1 MNFKRILSTALV
13 VVMLFTAIVAAIPF
27 GAYAAYSD
35 SSASSATKVPDGY
48 KEADYNT
55 EELASYLKDYLKYN
69 YTSASDML
77 NAELEKGV
85 LYYVNS
91 TGDRYTLFVNK
102 YTGFVYYVN
111 NLTGQILTS
120 NPINPASVSTSQNV
134 LMSQIFIQY
143 IEVLKQSDGVKDFN
157 SFTEA
162 SARGQ
167 ITVTPISGG
176 LRVNYTLGDA
186 MARFLLPGMV
196 EASEFEETLLV
207 PMIKHFEECAA
218 EFCADAYPDVNFS
231 FFENEAY
238 NARDEFGYID
248 IQVSLRAY
256 LNYIKEIATN
266 STTYYTD
273 VVKAI
278 RDEIVNSETATP
290 EQKDAIIAQSEE
302 MIAEITDRGSYVT
315 SFMAKLMS
323 FSGAYRLQ
331 NPAKYDETNPEHY
344 NPKYTGDVNSSE
356 AEKPLNT
363 MYTKYPITKKGV
375 AVYSYEG
382 GPNNSNKNAFANTI
396 KAYCP
401 SYTYNMMY
409 EQEAFCGYKDSSLQ
423 KPVFRCALEYTFNND
438 GSLSVCLPANSI
450 TYDETAYTLRSIV
463 PLQYFGAGE
472 TSNDG
477 YVFYPDGSGTVV
489 EFSDLDAKTD
499 AVEIK
504 STIYGNDY
512 AYISKIDDIDGNLHR
527 AQVTMPVFGIVN
539 KTEASEATK
548 LLYSKKT
555 VTNGYFAIIEEGAS
569 MASTL
574 QVEKKPGNH
583 YLGAYATYSPYAYDE
598 FDNSGTLTTGS
609 ASTYT
614 LTSTVRYTGS
624 YITRYVMLSDAD
636 IGEAIYGKDSYYEAS
651 YSGMAAYY
659 RNYLKENGTLEAL
672 KIENSALPLYIEV
685 LGAMDITS
693 RFLTFPITKTIPLT
707 TFANVSQIYE
717 DLSNS
722 IKYAKEQAEK
732 YEKMADGEDDAILK
746 YQYEKQAESYRSL
759 EGKIEDIK
767 NINFKLTGF
776 ANGGMKAT
784 YPAKL
789 EWVKACGGSKGFKKL
804 IKDTQSVKAGENFS
818 IYPEFD
824 FQYINYTA
832 MFDGLNE
839 DKAAALLIDNRY
851 ASKQVYNS
859 VMQGYESFFTF
870 LMSPGSLDYYYSKFQ
885 KSYSKY
891 DVQNLSVSTLGS
903 NLNSN
908 FDEKNTINREEALS
922 LVQNVLGN
930 MNTNGYD
937 LMIDTGN
944 IYAVKY
950 AKHILNMPI
959 DSSHLRIASYT
970 IPFTGMVLHSYVNY
984 TGEPIN
990 YSGSPAYDRLRAIES
1005 GAALYY
1011 IVCYQNTAY
1020 MKDDEDLSKYYG
1032 VNYQNWFTSI
1042 AENYKILDDII
1053 GSLQDYEIVDHKIL
1067 ISERDASDYEMK
1079 TRYLAVYNEFISL
1092 LENMIVETV
1101 DAKLAELKHNPDN
1114 YSARIKLVIDDSA
1127 ILGLLSD
1134 IIGQSINELET
1145 PLFNGEKSF
1154 RERVSDVINEYVS
1167 TYNGAADPAN
1177 TVVVNFTLTKEEILI
1192 QLLDDQLTALYKT
1205 NMAAIDST
1213 KQEINLVFDRVAVL
1227 SRFAKIL
1234 GISYADADALL
1245 GARVDAIVARF
1256 VANDAN
1262 KWDYNVAYSS
1272 FVYPTDIYS
1281 TDSYAM
1287 DENYV
1292 YTNFT
1297 LNDGNVTMVTYKK
1310 GDSKVRF
1317 ILNYNNFDVTVKL
1330 SDGEVYHL
1338 GAYGYQTI
1346 LN

>member
-1 MNFKRILSTALV
+1 MNIKRILSTALV

-48 KEADYNT
+48 TEADYDMKVLTN
-55 EELASYLKDYLKYN
+55 YLNDYLSYN

-77 NAELEKGV
+77 NNELEKGV

-91 TGDRYTLFVNK
+91 TGDRYSLFINK

-120 NPINPASVSTSQNV
+120 NPINPSSISASKEV

-143 IEVLKQSDGVKDFN
+143 IEVLNQSDGVKDFN

-162 SARGQ
+162 SMRDQ

-196 EASEFEETLLV
+196 EAKEFEETLLV
-207 PMIKHFEECAA
+207 PMIKLLEEYAI
-218 EFCADAYPDVNFS
+218 EFCADANVDFNFS
-231 FFENEAY
+231 FFDNELY
-238 NARDEFGYID
+238 DARDTFGYINT
-248 IQVSLRAY
+248 ITSLRTY
-256 LNYIKEIATN
+256 LNDIKTVIDSTRKAYITAIEN
-266 STTYYTD
+266 
-273 VVKAI
+273 I
-278 RDEIVNSETATP
+278 RDQIVNSETATP
-290 EQKDAIIAQSEE
+290 EEIEVIIAETTE
-302 MIAEITDRGSYVT
+302 LIADVTARAKYITDFR
-315 SFMAKLMS
+315 AKLMS
-323 FSGAYRLQ
+323 FSGAYSLQ
-331 NPAKYDETNPEHY
+331 NPDKYDVTNPEHY
-344 NPKYTGDVNSSE
+344 NPKYTGDPNSNEKS
-356 AEKPLNT
+356 KPLNY
-363 MYTKYPITKKGV
+363 MYETYPITKEGV
-375 AVYSYEG
+375 AVYVYVG
-382 GPNNSNKNAFANTI
+382 GSSNSNKNSYANTI
-396 KAYCP
+396 KSYCP
-401 SYTYNMMY
+401 SYNYSIMY

-423 KPVFRCALEYTFNND
+423 KPVFRCALEYTFNED

-450 TYDETAYTLRSIV
+450 TYDETAYTLRCIV
-463 PLQYFGAGE
+463 PLQYFGAGDVL
-472 TSNDG
+472 NDG

-489 EFSDLDAKTD
+489 EFNDLDAKND
-499 AVEIK
+499 SVEIK

-539 KTEASEATK
+539 ETEASEATK
-548 LLYSKKT
+548 LLYGKKT
-555 VTNGYFAIIEEGAS
+555 VTNGYFAILEEGAA

-574 QVEKKPGNH
+574 QVEKKPGNY

-624 YITRYVMLSDAD
+624 YKTRYVMLSDAD
-636 IGEAIYGKDSYYEAS
+636 IGETIYGKDSYYESS

-659 RNYLKENGTLEAL
+659 RNYLKDNGTLEAL
-672 KIENSALPLYIEV
+672 DIENSALPLYIEV

-693 RFLTFPITKTIPLT
+693 RFLTFPVTKTIPLT

-722 IKYAKEQAEK
+722 ITYAKEQAEK

-746 YQYEKQAESYRSL
+746 YQYEKQAESYRNL
-759 EGKIEDIK
+759 EGKIKNIK

-776 ANGGMKAT
+776 ANGGMKST

-789 EWVKACGGSKGFKKL
+789 EWVKACGGSKGFKNL
-804 IKDTQSVKAGENFS
+804 INDTQSVKAGENFS

-832 MFDGLNE
+832 MFDGLDE

-891 DVQNLSVSTLGS
+891 DVQNISVSTLGS

-908 FDEKNTINREEALS
+908 FDEKNTINRQEALA

-930 MNTNGYD
+930 MNTDGYD

-950 AKHILNMPI
+950 ANHILNMPI

-970 IPFTGMVLHSYVNY
+970 VPFTGMVLHSYVNY

-1053 GSLQDYEIVDHKIL
+1053 GGLQDYEIVDHKVL

-1092 LENMIVETV
+1092 LENMIIETV
-1101 DAKLAELKHNPDN
+1101 DSKLAELKCNSEN
-1114 YSARIKLVIDDSA
+1114 YSARLKLVLDEAA
-1127 ILGLLSD
+1127 IIELLSD

-1145 PLFNGEKSF
+1145 PLFKGEKSF
-1154 RERVSDVINEYVS
+1154 REMISDVVNKYVS
-1167 TYNGAADPAN
+1167 TYKGAAEQEN
-1177 TVVVNFTLTKEEILI
+1177 TVVVNFTLTKEEILL
-1192 QLLDDQLTALYKT
+1192 QLLDDQLTALYEL
-1205 NMAAIDST
+1205 NMTAIDSAR
-1213 KQEINLVFDRVAVL
+1213 QEINLVFDRAAVL

-1234 GISYADADALL
+1234 GISYADVDARL
-1245 GARVDAIVARF
+1245 GASVDEIAAKF
-1256 VANDAN
+1256 VANDAY
-1262 KWDYNVAYSS
+1262 KADYNVEYSS
-1272 FVYPTDIYS
+1272 FVYPTDVYR
-1281 TDSYAM
+1281 TDSYAS

-1297 LNDGNVTMVTYKK
+1297 LDDGNVTMVTYKK
-1310 GDSKVRF
+1310 GDSTVRF
-1317 ILNYNNFDVTVKL
+1317 ILNYNNFDVTVTL
-1330 SDGEVYHL
+1330 RDGEVYHL
-1338 GAYGYQTI
+1338 GAYGYQPI
-1346 LN
+1346 FN